1 MTACAVMPAVR
12 MPMTK
17 RTTEGFTLVELL
29 LAAAL
34 GLMLCGV
41 MAKLLIGEAALS
53 GSLARRIEQKRLQ
66 QRTLALI
73 KGDLRGAD
81 RWHLDLFT
89 APLAPCPMA
98 GRRPILSIVP
108 AQGFAPVVYSV
119 GKAPSAI
126 WRGAVLMRCGPAFDL
141 NGRPNYNA
149 AYQNRVLLDAVE
161 DVRATQHPQLPVLQL
176 DIVQI
181 IKDRHGQRQRIGS
194 SAAG

>member
-1 MTACAVMPAVR
+1 MGWCWMAGWWCSAIRWSRGSPVWCCRCRWASPAWAATPLQRTTACAVTPAVR

-17 RTTEGFTLVELL
+17 GTTEGFTLVELL

-73 KGDLRGAD
+73 KGDLTGAD
-81 RWHLDLFT
+81 RWHLDPFT

-98 GRRPILSIVP
+98 GRRPILSIV
-108 AQGFAPVVYSV
+108 
-119 GKAPSAI
+119 
-126 WRGAVLMRCGPAFDL
+126 
-141 NGRPNYNA
+141 
-149 AYQNRVLLDAVE
+149 
-161 DVRATQHPQLPVLQL
+161 
-176 DIVQI
+176 
-181 IKDRHGQRQRIGS
+181 
-194 SAAG
+194 